1 SPFLFFFFFLLFV
14 FFIFLFFFFFNF
26 SASTEIYK
34 GLFGGSV
41 RLCKRTGWEDNA
53 RIATAGYA
61 AQIASR
67 VIACGLEVSAL
78 TVTLAAPVNA
88 HGLL

>member
-1 SPFLFFFFFLLFV
+1 MQKLATDPGEIPFCSQFARSDDHAR
-14 FFIFLFFFFFNF
+14 I
-26 SASTEIYK
+26 
-34 GLFGGSV
+34 G
-41 RLCKRTGWEDNA
+41 CCEDNA

-61 AQIASR
+61 AQIASMGYSVR
-67 VIACGLEVSAL
+67 IEVSAL